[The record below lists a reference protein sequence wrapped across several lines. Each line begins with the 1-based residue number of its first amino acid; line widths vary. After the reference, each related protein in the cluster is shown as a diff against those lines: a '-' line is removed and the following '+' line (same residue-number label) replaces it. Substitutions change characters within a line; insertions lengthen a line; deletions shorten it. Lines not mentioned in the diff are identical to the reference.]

1 MLEMMTKLGEAV
13 KDPVFPFFLLA
24 LTHRRGGNASIKL
37 KKKDL
42 ADNEAPG
49 DNFPFIAMN
58 GYRMR

>member
-1 MLEMMTKLGEAV
+1 MLEMMTKLSEAI
-13 KDPVFPFFLLA
+13 KDPVFPFFLLT
-24 LTHRRGGNASIKL
+24 LTYRNAGNVNVKL